1 MKEDRDTIDR
11 RQFTLGALL
20 AMLAGATITI
30 TGCGDDEPTTPT
42 PAAETATI
50 AGNHGHDATIT
61 SAQLVAGNGLELHI
75 QNTASH
81 DHTVTLSSAEIVQIR
96 DQQMVAKQSS
106 TANGHNHLVTF
117 NG

>member
-1 MKEDRDTIDR
+1 MKKDPETIDR
-11 RQFTLGALL
+11 REFTLRSLL

-30 TGCGDDEPTTPT
+30 TGCGDDDPSDPS

-50 AGNHGHDATIT
+50 SGNHGHAATIT
-61 SAQLVAGNGLELHI
+61 AADLVAGATLTLNIMFNATH
-75 QNTASH
+75 N
-81 DHTVTLSSAEIVQIR
+81 HTVQLSAAEIVQIR

-106 TANGHNHLVTF
+106 TTEGHNHLVTF